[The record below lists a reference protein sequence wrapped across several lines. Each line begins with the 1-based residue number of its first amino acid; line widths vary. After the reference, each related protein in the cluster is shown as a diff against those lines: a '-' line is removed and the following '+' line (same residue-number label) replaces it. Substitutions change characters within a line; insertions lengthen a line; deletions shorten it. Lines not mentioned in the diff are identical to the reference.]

1 MTNLFNYVI
10 LQGDFT
16 VNDAYTLL
24 PFSNTMVNIEMTGAQ
39 IKKVLEDAIN
49 FYLDPTGSWGAYP
62 RASGLRFDVNEAMD
76 FGMRVTNLEVN
87 AKLAGEWGAI
97 DMDASYIV
105 VTNNYIATPKD
116 GYFEFGNIDEEK
128 KVDSYVEYA
137 QSFIEY
143 AESVGTLEPVPAERA
158 STQNWSN
165 TLPTFFSLY
174 NDFGCL
180 TGWSSNSQVKV
191 RPCSGY
197 KIQKWY
203 FTDEGRVK
211 SMAHG
216 TCLDKKGNR
225 LVHLPCSEFSGTDL
239 AYNGSDL
246 TFSPVNEPDSVVGV
260 NGKNAKFTAR
270 DATDLSQF
278 WMVA

>member
-1 MTNLFNYVI
+1 VQAWDYSKIIGNLEVDFDADGKVVSCGGSPVFPMNPSRVTVRDANPRYDLSESDAAAVMQSLAERSNGQAQPYVEDADAAADLAVYTKEVDVLSQTVVAQSSELI
-10 LQGDFT
+10 TLESGGYESGACDLVAQGFLLNPLSTADIAIQNLGGCRSNIEEGDFT

-116 GYFEFGNIDEEK
+116 GYF
-128 KVDSYVEYA
+128 
-137 QSFIEY
+137 
-143 AESVGTLEPVPAERA
+143 
-158 STQNWSN
+158 
-165 TLPTFFSLY
+165 
-174 NDFGCL
+174 
-180 TGWSSNSQVKV
+180 
-191 RPCSGY
+191 
-197 KIQKWY
+197 
-203 FTDEGRVK
+203 
-211 SMAHG
+211 
-216 TCLDKKGNR
+216 
-225 LVHLPCSEFSGTDL
+225 
-239 AYNGSDL
+239 
-246 TFSPVNEPDSVVGV
+246 
-260 NGKNAKFTAR
+260 
-270 DATDLSQF
+270 
-278 WMVA
+278 